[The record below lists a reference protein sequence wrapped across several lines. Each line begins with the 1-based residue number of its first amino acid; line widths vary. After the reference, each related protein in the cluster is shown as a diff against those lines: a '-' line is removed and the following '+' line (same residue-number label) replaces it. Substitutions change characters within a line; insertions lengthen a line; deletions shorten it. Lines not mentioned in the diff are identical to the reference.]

1 MYILQH
7 LQILVIK
14 KFKDV
19 GVTRKFKELTAWLV
33 KVSQLNLLIHM
44 VQVVKL
50 FVMLLVCVCMIIIR
64 IVYLKLILYS
74 TFISNYSI
82 FDKI

>member
-33 KVSQLNLLIHM
+33 KVSQLNVLIHYGTSCEI
-44 VQVVKL
+44 VRNVVSL
-50 FVMLLVCVCMIIIR
+50 CLHD
-64 IVYLKLILYS
+64 YH
-74 TFISNYSI
+74 
-82 FDKI
+82 